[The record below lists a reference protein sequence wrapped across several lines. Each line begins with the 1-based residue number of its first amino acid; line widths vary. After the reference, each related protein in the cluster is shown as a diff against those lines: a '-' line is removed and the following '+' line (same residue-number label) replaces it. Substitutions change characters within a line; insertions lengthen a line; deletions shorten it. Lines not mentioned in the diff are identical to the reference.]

1 MLDQMK
7 MLGALSGLL
16 KNRDK
21 IAGAGER
28 VKAKLGAVRVS
39 GQSTGGGVKAAVSGS
54 LVVQKIELS
63 PQVLQQLNTGGVT
76 RDGATQLICEAVND
90 AIASAQVEI
99 KKAVDEEAKA
109 LGFEGGIPDVA
120 GLGGLLGG

>member
-21 IAGAGER
+21 LAGAGDR
-28 VKAKLGAVRVS
+28 IKAKLSAVKVT
-39 GQSTGGGVKAAVSGS
+39 GESTGGGVKAIVSGA
-54 LVVQKIELS
+54 LVVQKIDLS
-63 PQVLQQLNTGGVT
+63 PQVVQQINAGGVT

-90 AIASAQVEI
+90 AIAAAQVEI
-99 KKAVDEEAKA
+99 KKAVDEEAKT
-109 LGFEGGIPDVA
+109 LGLEGGLPDMA
-120 GLGGLLGG
+120 GLGNLLG

>member
-7 MLGALSGLL
+7 LLGTLGGLL
-16 KNRDK
+16 KNKDK
-21 IAGAGER
+21 LMGAGDR
-28 VKAKLGAVRVS
+28 IKAKLSAVKVS
-39 GQSTGGGVKAAVSGS
+39 GESTGGGVKATVSGS

-63 PQVLQQLNTGGVT
+63 QQVVQQLNAGGVT

-90 AIASAQVEI
+90 AIAEAQVEI

-109 LGFEGGIPDVA
+109 LGLEGGIPDVA
-120 GLGGLLGG
+120 GLGSLLG

>member
-7 MLGALSGLL
+7 MLGALGGLL

-28 VKAKLGAVRVS
+28 VKAKLGAVRVH
-39 GQSTGGGVKAAVSGS
+39 GEAGGVRATVTGS

-63 PQVLQQLNTGGVT
+63 PQVLQQLQTGGAT
-76 RDGATQLICEAVND
+76 RDGATQLVCEAVNN
-90 AIASAQVEI
+90 ASANAQVEI
-99 KKAVDEEAKA
+99 KKAVDEEARA
-109 LGFEGGIPDVA
+109 LGFEGGIPDIA

>member
-7 MLGALSGLL
+7 MLGALSGIL

-21 IAGAGER
+21 LAGAGDR
-28 VKAKLGAVRVS
+28 IKAKLAAVKVT
-39 GQSTGGGVKAAVSGS
+39 GQSTGGGVKAIVSGA

-63 PQVLQQLNTGGVT
+63 PQVVQQINAGGVT

-90 AIASAQVEI
+90 AIAAAQVEI
-99 KKAVDEEAKA
+99 KKAVDEEAKT
-109 LGFEGGIPDVA
+109 LGLEGGIPDMA
-120 GLGGLLGG
+120 GLGNLLG

>member
-21 IAGAGER
+21 LAGAGDR
-28 VKAKLGAVRVS
+28 IKAKLSAVKVT
-39 GQSTGGGVKAAVSGS
+39 GESTGGGVKAIVSGA

-63 PQVLQQLNTGGVT
+63 PQVVQQINAGGVT

-90 AIASAQVEI
+90 AIAAAQVEI
-99 KKAVDEEAKA
+99 KKAVDEEAKT
-109 LGFEGGIPDVA
+109 LGLEGGIPDMA
-120 GLGGLLGG
+120 GLGNLLG

>member
-21 IAGAGER
+21 LAGAADR
-28 VKAKLGAVRVS
+28 VKSKLAAAKVV
-39 GQSTGGGVKAAVSGS
+39 GQCTGGGVKATVSGA

-63 PQVLQQLNTGGVT
+63 PQVVQQINAGGVT

-90 AIASAQVEI
+90 AVAAAQVEI
-99 KKAVDEEAKA
+99 KKAMDEEAKA
-109 LGFEGGIPDVA
+109 LGLEGGIPDVA
-120 GLGGLLGG
+120 GLGNLLG